1 MDARDLEPVLEVA
14 DVIQI
19 GARNMQN
26 YSLLTE
32 VGRAGLPGAAQARAC
47 RRRSRSC

>member
-26 YSLLTE
+26 YALL
-32 VGRAGLPGAAQARAC
+32 VRGRAART
-47 RRRSRSC
+47 SRCC

>member
-1 MDARDLEPVLEVA
+1 MDVRDIEDVVEVA
-14 DVIQI
+14 DVIQV

-26 YSLLTE
+26 YTLLAE
-32 VGRAGLPGAAQARAC
+32 IGRTGLRGAAQARAR